1 MRKFNRSINNYPVA
15 NTRNKSQSL
24 ITRGQNVLHLI
35 GSHAL
40 FASHDVAKRCPIG
53 TVEEYLTP
61 NSQAINVGKGSW
73 NLRSFA
79 KAQHM
84 PPQHDILTLPRLG
97 AVDVPADVVIGNN
110 RHIVRIKP
118 YRYQGAVEFYF
129 WNDQSNRCTVA
140 YR

>member
-1 MRKFNRSINNYPVA
+1 MRKFNRAINDDPVA
-15 NTRNKSQSL
+15 NTRYKSQSL

-40 FASHDVAKRCPIG
+40 FASHDVAKSCAVA
-53 TVEEYLTP
+53 TVEEYFTP
-61 NSQAINVGKGSW
+61 DGQAINIRKGGR
-73 NLRSFA
+73 NLGSFA

-84 PPQHDILTLPRLG
+84 TPKHDILTLPRFST
-97 AVDVPADVVIGNN
+97 VDVPADIVIGYN
-110 RHIVRIKP
+110 RHMLRIKP

-129 WNDQSNRCTVA
+129 WNDQPNGCAVT

>member
-1 MRKFNRSINNYPVA
+1 MRKFNRSINDDPIA
-15 NTRNKSQSL
+15 NTRHKSQSL

-61 NSQAINVGKGSW
+61 DGQAINIRKGGRNVG
-73 NLRSFA
+73 SFA

-84 PPQHDILTLPRLG
+84 TPQHDILTLPRLS
-97 AVDVPADVVIGNN
+97 AVDVPANIVIGHN
-110 RHIVRIKP
+110 RHTLRIKS